1 MPNQSTASGLQ
12 WPLKPTNYYLPA
24 DHHRPVMQGDVFTNV
39 PFAKAKRGNTLTD
52 APALSSEPRT
62 VAVLGY
68 PCDIYNP
75 ATWKLGKVQTIALV
89 VNAEKVGIPEHWDG
103 AFQFAP
109 LPDLFGDGVMHAVD
123 LRATANIDAFYLD
136 VAQRQRCLSELG
148 WATFRQRIG
157 LASTRLLNHLSDL
170 TAVGSSLW
178 QEMDL
183 WTTWNQAGRPAPGFQ
198 QWLDEREADL
208 GGFTRRAA
216 LYRGMHETVRDS
228 LRSTLS

>member
-1 MPNQSTASGLQ
+1 MPDQFTASGLL
-12 WPLKPTNYYLPA
+12 WPLNPDDYYLPA
-24 DHHRPVMQGDVFTNV
+24 DRHRPVMQGDVFTDV
-39 PFAKAKRGNTLTD
+39 PFVKAKRANKLTD
-52 APALSSEPRT
+52 SPAMSSEPRT

-68 PCDIYNP
+68 TCDIYNCD
-75 ATWKLGKVQTIALV
+75 TWRLGKVQTIALI
-89 VNAEKVGIPEHWDG
+89 VNAEKAGIPEHWDG

-136 VAQRQRCLSELG
+136 VSRRQRCLSELG
-148 WATFRQRIG
+148 WATFRQRLG

-183 WTTWNQAGRPAPGFQ
+183 WTRWNQSGRAAPDFQ
-198 QWLDEREADL
+198 RWLDEREADL

-216 LYRGMHETVRDS
+216 LNRGMQKTVSES
-228 LRSTLS
+228 LSNALQ